1 MAGLGYEPPVC
12 VAGDVFC
19 VRYNIDLVVRK
30 KIKGLSEARYEVF
43 DIHGRL
49 LLQVHGGLW
58 SLQRKRVMR
67 DAAGFPILS
76 IQEKPLTWH
85 HRWTV
90 FQGDGSNNPGNL
102 LFSVQRSHGLQLK
115 TELDVFLPSNF
126 REDTCNFHLTGRYLS
141 ESCRVYKGDSII
153 AEVNHKF
160 TWSSLFEG
168 KDNFVIRVYPG
179 IDYAFIVALIVILHE
194 INSI

>member
-19 VRYNIDLVVRK
+19 VPYEIDLVVRK

-76 IQEKPLTWH
+76 IHEK
-85 HRWTV
+85 V
-90 FQGDGSNNPGNL
+90 KQYF
-102 LFSVQRSHGLQLK
+102 
-115 TELDVFLPSNF
+115 VFL
-126 REDTCNFHLTGRYLS
+126 H
-141 ESCRVYKGDSII
+141 
-153 AEVNHKF
+153 
-160 TWSSLFEG
+160 
-168 KDNFVIRVYPG
+168 VIYNT
-179 IDYAFIVALIVILHE
+179 IVIM
-194 INSI
+194 IC